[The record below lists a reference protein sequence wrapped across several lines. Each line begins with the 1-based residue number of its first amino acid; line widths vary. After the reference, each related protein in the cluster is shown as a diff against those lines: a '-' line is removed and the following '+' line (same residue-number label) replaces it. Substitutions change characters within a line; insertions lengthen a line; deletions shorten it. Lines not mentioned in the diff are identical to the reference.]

1 MKKIS
6 FNLAL
11 VIVSL
16 ILLNGCNP
24 KEQNVLVIG
33 DSISIGYFPFV
44 KESMNDKVN
53 ILHNPG
59 NAQHTGTGLQKLD
72 EWLGETDWD
81 LITFN
86 WGLWDL
92 CYRHTDSNL
101 YGYRD
106 KINGTVTY
114 SPEKYAAN
122 LELIIARLK
131 PRSKELL
138 FITTSY
144 VPPGEGGRIEGD
156 DIIYNMAAITVME
169 KHGIK
174 YLDINQISKEIHKDH
189 KSGDGD
195 VHFTK
200 EGYILL
206 AKPIIEKLK
215 DLL

>member
-1 MKKIS
+1 MKKLSFIS
-6 FNLAL
+6 AL

-16 ILLNGCNP
+16 ILLTACNP
-24 KEQNVLVIG
+24 KEQDVLIIG
-33 DSISIGYFPFV
+33 DSISIGYFPYV
-44 KESMNDKVN
+44 KEAMRDN
-53 ILHNPG
+53 INIVHNPG

-72 EWLGETDWD
+72 EWLGETEWD

-92 CYRHTDSNL
+92 CYRHPDSEL
-101 YGYRD
+101 YGNRD

-114 SPEKYAAN
+114 SPEEYAAN
-122 LELIIARLK
+122 LELIIARLI

-144 VPPGEGGRIEGD
+144 VPPGEGGRIEGN
-156 DIIYNMAAITVME
+156 DIIYNKAAITIME

-174 YLDINQISKEIHKDH
+174 YLDINQVSKEIHKDY

-200 EGYILL
+200 EGYKLL